1 MISRSAAP
9 PSKPAPLVCGTGET
23 TMGWVGGVLLVPT
36 PSMWGPGRPSLAGRG
51 TNFLVELLVGGVR
64 SAGWQR
70 SKMQLRWCDPGAG
83 VQIRGHMRRQNTC
96 SDPAPSVD

>member
-1 MISRSAAP
+1 
-9 PSKPAPLVCGTGET
+9 
-23 TMGWVGGVLLVPT
+23 MGWVGGVLLVPT

-70 SKMQLRWCDPGAG
+70 SKKCSYVGAILARECRSEVICDGKTRARIPPP
-83 VQIRGHMRRQNTC
+83 V
-96 SDPAPSVD
+96 